1 LQGDRTGRIWN
12 YDLTLDR
19 LEHGERWYAKATDDG
34 SPALLHHLEKGT
46 LWDDEVERVRTAIAR
61 RSTRGAGGGVDHSP
75 THRVEQNG
83 SACLTALSGR
93 LLRQFTQRPS
103 WR

>member
-46 LWDDEVERVRTAIAR
+46 LWDDEVERVRTAIALADR
-61 RSTRGAGGGVDHSP
+61 PEVRAAATIRQLIESSRT
-75 THRVEQNG
+75 
-83 SACLTALSGR
+83 GR
-93 LLRQFTQRPS
+93 HV
-103 WR
+103 